1 MQYDPLDRLAHHH
14 ANPDGLERLLH
25 HRAPRFDSAQQFGA
39 FVRIVWASAQDGP
52 TGPAGV
58 VSPTLVVC
66 EMLELGGIVQTSPRH
81 YTPSPVPYHEEW
93 AGRVLD
99 QAQLLAGRAQTRSD
113 ITDRLARQAGDTPM
127 RAWVA
132 MDVWGWSGRKLAKKL
147 KTSHTAAYE
156 LADAGRLAVE
166 RALIAEGYLHQ

>member
-1 MQYDPLDRLAHHH
+1 MQYHQLDQLAYHH
-14 ANPDGLERLLH
+14 ANPDGLEGLLR
-25 HRAPRFDSAQQFGA
+25 HRAPRFDSARQFGA
-39 FVRIVWASAQDGP
+39 FVRIVWAAAED
-52 TGPAGV
+52 GPAGPGGI

-66 EMLELGGIVQTSPRH
+66 EMLELGGMVQASPRH

-99 QAQLLAGRAQTRSD
+99 QAQLICGRTQTRSD
-113 ITDRLARQAGDTPM
+113 IAEHLARQAGDTPM

-132 MDVWGWSGRKLAKKL
+132 MDVWGWSGRKLGKKL
-147 KTSHTAAYE
+147 KLSHSAAYE

-166 RALIAEGYLHQ
+166 RALIDAGVMRQ